1 MSKNL
6 RHGRTLF
13 ALFIGVAFFIVAGW
27 LPMVTAQTERSQ
39 NGAAGATQQQP
50 IATSTPVKPEPVH
63 PDFHQADRNKDG
75 KVDKSEAGV
84 VPGLSANFERAD
96 RDRNGFLDEAEFGK
110 GLEILQVRR

>member
-6 RHGRTLF
+6 RHGRSLF
-13 ALFIGVAFFIVAGW
+13 ALFIGVSFFVVAGW
-27 LPMVTAQTERSQ
+27 LPMVTAQSERSQ
-39 NGAAGATQQQP
+39 NGAAGSTQHP
-50 IATSTPVKPEPVH
+50 VATSTPAPLEPAH

-84 VPGLSANFERAD
+84 VQGLSANFERAD
-96 RDRNGFLDEAEFGK
+96 RDKNGFLDAAEFAK